1 MFQLGGHRRPVNAM
15 GGFMT
20 PRTKTDTI
28 VIHCSATRAGQDIG
42 VEQITAWHQ
51 AKGWETIGYHFVI
64 RRDGT
69 VEAGRLV
76 QMIGAHVQGHN
87 ASSIGICLVGGI
99 GADGDAENNFTP
111 DQFAQCKALLEQLLA
126 TYPGCRIV
134 GHRDLSPD
142 TDGDGVIE
150 PREWIK
156 ACPSF
161 DVAAWVQSVG
171 L

>member
-1 MFQLGGHRRPVNAM
+1 
-15 GGFMT
+15 MT
-20 PRTKTDTI
+20 PRAKTDTI
-28 VIHCSATRAGQDIG
+28 VIHCSATPPSMDIG
-42 VEQITAWHQ
+42 AAEITKWHQ

-69 VEAGRLV
+69 LEPGRLV
-76 QMIGAHVQGHN
+76 QMVGAHVQGHN
-87 ASSIGICLVGGI
+87 ATSIGICLVGGV
-99 GADGDAENNFTP
+99 GADADPENNFTAA
-111 DQFAQCKALLEQLLA
+111 QFSQLQQLLA
-126 TYPGCRIV
+126 QLLVSYPGCRIV

-142 TDGDGVIE
+142 ADGDGIIE

-161 DVAAWVQSVG
+161 DVAEWRQSVG

>member
-1 MFQLGGHRRPVNAM
+1 
-15 GGFMT
+15 MT
-20 PRTKTDTI
+20 PRKSTDTL
-28 VIHCSATRAGQDIG
+28 VVHCSATRATQDIG
-42 VEQITAWHQ
+42 VAEITRWHQ

-69 VEAGRLV
+69 VEPGRLV

-87 ASSIGICLVGGI
+87 ATSIGICLVGGLA
-99 GADGDAENNFTP
+99 ADGNAENNFTP
-111 DQFAQCKALLEQLLA
+111 EQFQQLRALLVQLLLA
-126 TYPGCRIV
+126 FPDCRIV

-142 TDGDGVIE
+142 SDGDGKIE

-161 DVAAWVQSVG
+161 DVAAWCKTVG